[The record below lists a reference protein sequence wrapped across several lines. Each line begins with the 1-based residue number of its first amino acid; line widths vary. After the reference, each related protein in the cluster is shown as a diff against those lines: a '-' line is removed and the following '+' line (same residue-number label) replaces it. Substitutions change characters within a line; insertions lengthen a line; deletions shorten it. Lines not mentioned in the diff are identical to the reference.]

1 MLFGEWIMNK
11 IKIKLLTKTFSL
23 LLIIMGIFLL
33 FSLFNCYVYKNE
45 IYTNCLSQAS
55 YYVESLESQL

>member
-1 MLFGEWIMNK
+1 MILFSIFGMLFGEWIMNK

-33 FSLFNCYVYKNE
+33 FSLF
-45 IYTNCLSQAS
+45 
-55 YYVESLESQL
+55 